1 MEVSQVAAAAAH
13 RLHVCALGYTPRPPY
28 LIYGV
33 VDWDLKFVILH
44 VQVIQSL
51 LIHPH
56 WFPIISTV
64 LVHAFGP
71 IETILENLDLQND
84 RRILLAEGTAYRN
97 MLKRFNEIFE
107 NPYGCTVITFSL
119 VNAVKITFS

>member
-51 LIHPH
+51 LMHPQMDSGPN
-56 WFPIISTV
+56 WFPIISPI
-64 LVHAFGP
+64 LVHAFGS
-71 IETILENLDLQND
+71 IETILKNLD
-84 RRILLAEGTAYRN
+84 
-97 MLKRFNEIFE
+97 
-107 NPYGCTVITFSL
+107 
-119 VNAVKITFS
+119 